1 VASTAGG
8 SFDAAA
14 FEAERLRLDAAARD
28 GSRREA
34 SVGRGGH
41 RGEGGWGAKLRRPW
55 GLQVD
60 LGMVRMQRLGRG

>member
-28 GSRREA
+28 GMATAAAAAVEDLLDHA
-34 SVGRGGH
+34 S
-41 RGEGGWGAKLRRPW
+41 WI
-55 GLQVD
+55 
-60 LGMVRMQRLGRG
+60 

>member
-28 GSRREA
+28 GIATAAAAAEA
-34 SVGRGGH
+34 
-41 RGEGGWGAKLRRPW
+41 EA
-55 GLQVD
+55 D
-60 LGMVRMQRLGRG
+60 LLDHASWI